1 MSMDKGSLNKVIL
14 IGRLG
19 SNPELKYLPQ
29 SEQAVARFSIAT
41 SESRKDKED
50 HTEWHKI
57 VVWGKTAEY
66 CEKYITKGQRICVIG
81 KLRTRDWEKD
91 GVKHYITEVN
101 ADRVISLGEKQQSQ
115 NQGGGEEATA
125 TTADDEN
132 IPF

>member
-41 SESRKDKED
+41 SESQKDKED

-66 CEKYITKGQRICVIG
+66 CEKYVTKGQRICVIG
-81 KLRTRDWEKD
+81 KIRTRDYEKD
-91 GVKHYITEVN
+91 GVRHYITEVN
-101 ADRVISLGEKQQSQ
+101 ADQVVSLGEKREAQSQ
-115 NQGGGEEATA
+115 GGQPQYEEG
-125 TTADDEN
+125 DV
-132 IPF
+132 PF

>member
-19 SNPELKYLPQ
+19 GNPELKYIPQ
-29 SEQAVARFSIAT
+29 SEMAVARFSLAT
-41 SESRKDKED
+41 SESRKDKDD

-66 CEKYITKGQRICVIG
+66 CEKYVTKGQRICVIG

-101 ADRVISLGEKQQSQ
+101 ADRVISLGEKRESQ
-115 NQGGGEEATA
+115 NQGGQAQYEEG
-125 TTADDEN
+125 DV
-132 IPF
+132 PF